1 MLSPGLYRRT
11 RPRIGDLERS
21 GDTFARG
28 LHLLLSRVVVS
39 RAGLSA
45 VEAPDKG
52 TRMIGHPLKV
62 RELLDEIA
70 RGEVLLPEIQRAYVW
85 KGPQVAKLIDSL
97 YHEYPSGQVLLWDTI
112 NLPITK
118 NLDGVEK
125 PSLPSAGRPKIVLDG
140 QQRLTSLYKA
150 LGTVPESDGQI
161 DVWFNV
167 DTEHFQLYL
176 KRLES
181 DPKWVSV
188 REVVTGGKGELEL
201 LQRIVAAGGPGLG
214 DPKSQE
220 YLNRL
225 QRLRKIGEYKFP
237 IEIFKSDDYEEVT
250 ELFVRINSAGTRL
263 RAAELVLA
271 QLALRLPGA
280 IVEMFDDAM
289 EAYAG
294 VGYELDTRFLTRA
307 LIAVGTGQSR
317 FRYLTEFWK
326 KPATEVHSIWS
337 RTRKGIDSAVNFVR
351 HNARFESSEWL
362 PSLNALI
369 PLAAYF
375 EKHPAITPNVEVG
388 LLRWFY
394 VAQLRGR
401 YSGSG
406 ETAMDEDL
414 KAIASGNPIAQ
425 LMKNVVPLGTSL
437 VVTADEFDDAG
448 WRNPLFPLTYAAA
461 RKAGAKDWF
470 TGVGLARDVVG
481 DDHEIQV
488 HHVFPK
494 ALLEKAGVPRKDRDE
509 IANLAFLT
517 ALPNRKISCR
527 PPVEYL
533 AEIGDKHPQRLEAQR
548 VPMDRTLWRME
559 RFQEFLAARRESLAR
574 AINEL
579 IEMPV

>member
-1 MLSPGLYRRT
+1 
-11 RPRIGDLERS
+11 
-21 GDTFARG
+21 
-28 LHLLLSRVVVS
+28 
-39 RAGLSA
+39 
-45 VEAPDKG
+45 
-52 TRMIGHPLKV
+52 MIGHPLKV

-118 NLDGVEK
+118 NLDGVET
-125 PSLPSAGRPKIVLDG
+125 PVLPSAGRPKIVLDG

-150 LGTVPESDGQI
+150 LGSVPKDEGRI
-161 DVWFNV
+161 DVYFNV
-167 DTEHFQLYL
+167 ETEQFQLYL
-176 KRLES
+176 KRLDF
-181 DPKWVSV
+181 DPRWVSV
-188 REVVTGGKGELEL
+188 RDVVTGQKGELEI
-201 LQRIVAAGGPGLG
+201 LQRIGAAGGPGL
-214 DPKSQE
+214 SQE

-237 IEIFKSDDYEEVT
+237 IEIFRSDDYEEVT

-280 IVEMFDDAM
+280 IVEMLDDAM
-289 EAYAG
+289 DAYTE
-294 VGYELDTRFLTRA
+294 VKYELDARFLTRA

-326 KPATEVHSIWS
+326 KPAAEVKEIWS
-337 RTRKGIDSAVNFVR
+337 RARNGIDSAVNFVR
-351 HNARFESSEWL
+351 HNARFESSDWL

-375 EKHPAITPNVEVG
+375 EKHPAITPNVELG

-414 KAIASGNPIAQ
+414 KAVAADDPIGQ
-425 LMKNVVPLGTSL
+425 LMKNVVPGSTSL
-437 VVTADEFDDAG
+437 VVTPEEFDDAG
-448 WRNPLFPLTYAAA
+448 WRNALFPLTYAAA

-470 TGVGLARDVVG
+470 TGVALALDVVG

-488 HHVFPK
+488 HHIFPK
-494 ALLEKAGVPRKDRDE
+494 ALLKKAGVARKDRDE
-509 IANLAFLT
+509 IANLAFLG
-517 ALPNRKISCR
+517 ARPNRKISSR
-527 PPVEYL
+527 APAEYL
-533 AEIGDKHPQRLEAQR
+533 AEIAKEHPERLQAQC
-548 VPMDRTLWRME
+548 VPMDRALWHLD
-559 RFQEFLAARRESLAR
+559 RFQDFLAARRELLAQ
-574 AINEL
+574 AINNL
-579 IEMPV
+579 IEKPV

>member
-1 MLSPGLYRRT
+1 
-11 RPRIGDLERS
+11 
-21 GDTFARG
+21 
-28 LHLLLSRVVVS
+28 
-39 RAGLSA
+39 
-45 VEAPDKG
+45 
-52 TRMIGHPLKV
+52 MIGHPLKV
-62 RELLDEIA
+62 QELLDEIA
-70 RGEVLLPEIQRAYVW
+70 RGQVLLPEIQRAYVW

-97 YHEYPSGQVLLWDTI
+97 YREYPSGQVLLWDTI

-118 NLDGVEK
+118 NLDGVQT
-125 PSLPSAGRPKIVLDG
+125 PTLPSTGHPKIVLDG

-150 LGTVPESDGQI
+150 LGAVREEDGRI
-161 DVWFNV
+161 DVYFNV
-167 DTEHFQLYL
+167 DTEQFQLYQR
-176 KRLES
+176 RLGS

-188 REVVTGGKGELEL
+188 RDIVTGRKGELEI
-201 LQRIVAAGGPGLG
+201 LQRIASAGGPDLN

-280 IVEMFDDAM
+280 IVEMFDEAM
-289 EAYAG
+289 DEYG
-294 VGYELDTRFLTRA
+294 EVGYELDTRFLTRA
-307 LIAVGTGQSR
+307 LIAIGTGQSR
-317 FRYLTEFWK
+317 FRYLSEFWK
-326 KPATEVHSIWS
+326 KPASEIQSIWS
-337 RTRKGIDSAVNFVR
+337 RARKGIDSAVNFVR
-351 HNARFESSEWL
+351 QNARFESSDWL

-401 YSGSG
+401 YGGSV

-414 KAIASGNPIAQ
+414 KAVTAEDPIAQ
-425 LMKNVVPLGTSL
+425 LMKNVVPIGTSL
-437 VVTADEFDDAG
+437 RVTADEFDDAG

-470 TGVGLARDVVG
+470 TGVALAKDVVG
-481 DDHEIQV
+481 NDHEIQV

-494 ALLEKAGVPRKDRDE
+494 ALLKKARVARKDRDE
-509 IANLAFLT
+509 IANLAFL
-517 ALPNRKISCR
+517 AARPNRKISKR
-527 PPVEYL
+527 PPDEYL
-533 AEIGDKHPQRLEAQR
+533 AEIADKHPERLEAQC
-548 VPMDRTLWRME
+548 VPMDRSLWKLD
-559 RFQEFLAARRESLAR
+559 RFQDFLAARRELLAQ
-574 AINEL
+574 AINNL
-579 IEMPV
+579 IEKPV

>member
-1 MLSPGLYRRT
+1 
-11 RPRIGDLERS
+11 
-21 GDTFARG
+21 
-28 LHLLLSRVVVS
+28 
-39 RAGLSA
+39 
-45 VEAPDKG
+45 
-52 TRMIGHPLKV
+52 MIGHPLKV

-70 RGEVLLPEIQRAYVW
+70 RGDVLLPEIQRAYVW

-112 NLPITK
+112 HLPITK
-118 NLDGVEK
+118 NLEGVET
-125 PSLPSAGRPKIVLDG
+125 PTLPSVGRPKIVLDG

-150 LGTVPESDGQI
+150 LGSVHDDDGRI
-161 DVWFNV
+161 DVYFNV
-167 DTEHFQLYL
+167 ESEQFQLYL
-176 KRLES
+176 RRLDG

-188 REVVTGGKGELEL
+188 REIVTGTKGELEL
-201 LQRIVAAGGPGLG
+201 LQRIAGAGGPGLS

-225 QRLRKIGEYKFP
+225 QRLRRIGEYKFP

-280 IVEMFDDAM
+280 IVEKFDEAM
-289 EAYAG
+289 DEYVE
-294 VGYELDTRFLTRA
+294 VGYDLDARFLTRA

-326 KPATEVHSIWS
+326 KPAVEVNNIWE
-337 RTRKGIDSAVNFVR
+337 RARKGIDSAVNFVR
-351 HNARFESSEWL
+351 QNARFESSGWL

-375 EKHPAITPNVEVG
+375 DKHPAITPNVEVG

-394 VAQLRGR
+394 VASLRGR

-414 KAIASGNPIAQ
+414 KAVGAADPIGV
-425 LMKNVVPLGTSL
+425 LMKNVVPGGTS
-437 VVTADEFDDAG
+437 VQVTADEFDDAG
-448 WRNPLFPLTYAAA
+448 WRNPLFPLTYAVA
-461 RKAGAKDWF
+461 RKTGAKDWF
-470 TGVGLARDVVG
+470 TGVVLAKDVVG

-494 ALLEKAGVPRKDRDE
+494 ALLKKAGVSRKDRDE
-509 IANLAFLT
+509 IANLAFL
-517 ALPNRKISCR
+517 AARPNRKISAR
-527 PPVEYL
+527 PPDQYL
-533 AEIGDKHPQRLEAQR
+533 AEIADKHPERLEAQR
-548 VPMDRTLWRME
+548 VPMDRTLWRLD
-559 RFQEFLAARRESLAR
+559 RFQDFLAARRELLAQ
-574 AINEL
+574 AINNL
-579 IEMPV
+579 IEKPV